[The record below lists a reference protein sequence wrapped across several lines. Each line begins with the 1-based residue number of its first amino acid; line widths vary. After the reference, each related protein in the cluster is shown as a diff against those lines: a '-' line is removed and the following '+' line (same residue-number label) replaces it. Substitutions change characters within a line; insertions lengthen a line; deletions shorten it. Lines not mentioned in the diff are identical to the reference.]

1 MYVCL
6 SFIKLSIYYG
16 SGNLFAF
23 RVPGYF
29 CYSFPLSENTA
40 AAGQWCGV
48 RTGFVVT
55 SQKCGSGPSEGSGVL
70 VEWSGLKTDTGRG
83 RGRGG
88 GSAMQK
94 YGSRG
99 VRTSQASQTREGDNR

>member
-6 SFIKLSIYYG
+6 SFIKLSIYYS

-70 VEWSGLKTDTGRG
+70 VEWAKNRHWAGAGEGRRQRDAEIRQSG
-83 RGRGG
+83 
-88 GSAMQK
+88 
-94 YGSRG
+94 
-99 VRTSQASQTREGDNR
+99 SQD